1 MAGLTIGQVA
11 RRSAVNIETLRYY
24 ERRGL
29 IPEPPRQASGYRQ
42 YDPQVVQRIQ
52 FIKRAQE
59 LGFTLKEISELLA
72 LRVDPDT
79 TCEDVRRRAEAKIA
93 DIEEKVRSLQ
103 RIKKAL
109 AELTAACSGRGPT
122 GECPILE
129 AMDPKEKEKEV
140 LS

>member
-11 RRSAVNIETLRYY
+11 RQAAVNIETLRYY

-42 YDPQVVQRIQ
+42 YDPQVVQRIR
-52 FIKRAQE
+52 FIKRTQE
-59 LGFTLKEISELLA
+59 LGFTLKEISELLM
-72 LRVDPDT
+72 LRADPDT

-93 DIEEKVRSLQ
+93 DIEEKVRTLH

-109 AELTAACSGRGPT
+109 AKLTAACSGRGPT

-129 AMDPKEKEKEV
+129 ALDPREEEDANG
-140 LS
+140 